1 MSAFFRSITHPRSQ
15 SLFIK
20 ILSFFLLMCLLLT
33 GLFSVFSATILYSE
47 LEEQLYHSNINLMS
61 LTDTTADVLMGNV
74 EASIRAASQNAT
86 IISAVIA
93 PDLSRTQRNYE
104 LVHYLNTTAEN
115 STIVSRILL
124 YVSYDKTVFTS
135 DGAAT
140 TLDACLDAGIIQ
152 RHLEQQKK
160 PMDWR
165 NPGGNVSLHIYD
177 GKLYCCLDFPLEGSY
192 CNGTLF
198 FEINQKV
205 FYNELNIQTEFDVY
219 IFNEKDQP
227 LFNYPQDSFISVL
240 TQKDFE
246 TMRQDGS
253 GTLPRSTFG
262 DQTIGYYYSAPGGW
276 LYVYPVP
283 LRILSSVLGGLIK
296 IILPMFLLSLLL
308 SAALSS
314 YLSHAIYQPIRHLTE
329 LVSKGQRKWIP
340 SKQTLSE
347 LEFLGVAYQDA
358 VKSNDLLTG
367 IVTRSTD
374 ALMEKMLRAIML
386 GREYE
391 PKDVQ
396 ENLQV
401 LNTPFTEL
409 GGYLVIALYI
419 TQKDGTQL
427 TMLQTDLYK
436 ASITNLMASIVKDE
450 CIYMAATIDAGHIA
464 MAICFDE
471 QTSADL
477 ITQTVSAA
485 LSAIRQESEHLPC
498 SILSGAGKTYRSIYD
513 LKYSYR
519 EAIEKIHYQSYMRAA
534 VPVQEDYNADA
545 SRTDYAERARQL
557 AEDLC
562 GVQPDSAML
571 CSRVLDE
578 FFSARPDMDT
588 LRKRMTTLA
597 DALYE
602 YTGGDQLDGA
612 GDLEP
617 KAEALR
623 RMRQMTSPHQLREWA
638 DGLCT
643 SAADFFSV
651 CNSRK
656 KYRYVLRAK
665 EYIEEHVSEP
675 TLSLNDV
682 AASLNITPTYLSRLF
697 KEYQQRNFIEY
708 VNELRIRR
716 AMMYLSTTDLSISEI
731 GFKCGFSSAQ
741 NFTRVFKKYKQVPPG
756 QYRSSVTRS

>member
-1 MSAFFRSITHPRSQ
+1 MSAFFRNILHPKSQ

-33 GLFSVFSATILYSE
+33 GLFSVFSATILYGE
-47 LEEQLYHSNINLMS
+47 LENRLYHSNINLMS

-93 PDLSRTQRNYE
+93 PDLNRTQRNYE
-104 LVHYLNTTAEN
+104 VVHYLNTTAEN
-115 STIVSRILL
+115 LTIISRILL
-124 YVSYDKTVFTS
+124 YVSYDRTVFTS

-140 TLDACLDAGIIQ
+140 TLDACLDAGIIR
-152 RHLEQQKK
+152 RHLDQQKK
-160 PMDWR
+160 PVNWSS
-165 NPGGNVSLHIYD
+165 PGGSVSLHIYE

-198 FEINQKV
+198 FEINQRV
-205 FYNELNIQTEFDVY
+205 LYEELNCQTEYDVF
-219 IFNEKDQP
+219 IFNEENRP
-227 LFNYPQDSFISVL
+227 LFAYPPESLGMSL
-240 TQKDFE
+240 TGESLQN
-246 TMRQDGS
+246 MRENGS
-253 GTLPRSTFG
+253 GTLPRKMQAQS
-262 DQTIGYYYSAPGGW
+262 IVYYYTAPGGW

-283 LRILSSVLGGLIK
+283 LEILSGVLDSLIK

-314 YLSHAIYQPIRHLTE
+314 YLSHAIYQPIRHLTA
-329 LVSKGQRKWIP
+329 LVSKGQRRWVP
-340 SKQTLSE
+340 SERTLSE

-367 IVTRSTD
+367 IVERSTD
-374 ALMEKMLRAIML
+374 AVMEKMLCSIML

-391 PKDVQ
+391 PKEVK

-401 LNTPFTEL
+401 LNTPFTET
-409 GGYLVIALYI
+409 GVYLVMAMYI
-419 TQKDGTQL
+419 TQQDGAQL

-436 ASITNLMASIVKDE
+436 ASMDNLMQSIIKDP
-450 CIYMAATIDAGHIA
+450 CAHMAVTIDAGYIA
-464 MAICFDE
+464 MVICFDE
-471 QTSADL
+471 ETPAEEIAQTASMAM
-477 ITQTVSAA
+477 T
-485 LSAIRQESEHLPC
+485 AIRQEGTHLPC
-498 SILSGAGKTYRSIYD
+498 SILSGAGKTYRSVYD

-519 EAIEKIHYQSYMRAA
+519 EALEKIHYQSYMRVAA
-534 VPVQEDYNADA
+534 PAEENYTDDAGRIDYE
-545 SRTDYAERARQL
+545 ERARQL
-557 AEDLC
+557 AQELC

-571 CSRVLDE
+571 SVRVLDE
-578 FFSARPDMDT
+578 FFAGQPT
-588 LRKRMTTLA
+588 LEVMRGRMTILA
-597 DALYE
+597 DTLYE
-602 YTGGDQLDGA
+602 YTGDQMDGA
-612 GDLEP
+612 SDLEP
-617 KAEALR
+617 KEEALR
-623 RMRQMTSPHQLREWA
+623 RMRQIASVAQLREWA
-638 DGLCT
+638 DGLCAA
-643 SAADFFSV
+643 AADFFSV

-665 EYIEEHVSEP
+665 EYIEEHMSEP

-697 KEYQQRNFIEY
+697 KEYQQRNFIDY
-708 VNELRIRR
+708 VNEMRIRR

-731 GFKCGFSSAQ
+731 GFKCGFSSGQ

-756 QYRSSVTRS
+756 QYRSSLKQV

>member
-1 MSAFFRSITHPRSQ
+1 MSAFFRNILHPKSQ

-20 ILSFFLLMCLLLT
+20 ILSFFLMMCLLLT

-47 LEEQLYHSNINLMS
+47 LEERLYHSNINLMS

-74 EASIRAASQNAT
+74 EASICAASQNST

-93 PDLSRTQRNYE
+93 PDMSRTQRNYE
-104 LVHYLNTTAEN
+104 VVHYLNTTAEN
-115 STIVSRILL
+115 LTIISRILL

-135 DGAAT
+135 EGAVT
-140 TLDACLDAGIIQ
+140 TLDACLDAGIIR

-160 PMDWR
+160 PVNWS
-165 NPGGNVSLHIYD
+165 NPGGSVSLHIYE

-198 FEINQKV
+198 FEINQRVLYDELNCQTEHDV
-205 FYNELNIQTEFDVY
+205 FIYNEENRA
-219 IFNEKDQP
+219 
-227 LFNYPQDSFISVL
+227 LFARPMEGLGALLTPEVL
-240 TQKDFE
+240 QN
-246 TMRQDGS
+246 MRENGS
-253 GTLPRSTFG
+253 GTLPREMKAQS
-262 DQTIGYYYSAPGGW
+262 IVYYYAAPGSW

-283 LRILSSVLGGLIK
+283 LEILSGVLGGLIK

-314 YLSHAIYQPIRHLTE
+314 YLSHAIYQPIRHLTA
-329 LVSKGQRKWIP
+329 LVSKGKRKWVP
-340 SKQTLSE
+340 SERTLSE

-367 IVTRSTD
+367 IVERSAD
-374 ALMEKMLRAIML
+374 AMMEKMLCAIML

-391 PKDVQ
+391 PKEVK

-401 LNTPFTEL
+401 LNTPFTET
-409 GGYLVIALYI
+409 GVYLVMAMYI
-419 TQKDGTQL
+419 TQQDGAQL

-436 ASITNLMASIVKDE
+436 ASVDNLIQSIVRE
-450 CIYMAATIDAGHIA
+450 QCAHMAVTIDAGYIA
-464 MAICFDE
+464 MVICFDE
-471 QTSADL
+471 KTPAEEIAQTASSAM
-477 ITQTVSAA
+477 TAV
-485 LSAIRQESEHLPC
+485 RQEGTHLPC
-498 SILSGAGKTYRSIYD
+498 NILCGAGKTYRSIYD

-519 EAIEKIHYQSYMRAA
+519 EALEKIHYQSYTRVAA
-534 VPVQEDYNADA
+534 PVEENYTDEA
-545 SRTDYAERARQL
+545 SQTDYAERARQL
-557 AEDLC
+557 SEELC

-571 CSRVLDE
+571 SVRVLDE
-578 FFSARPDMDT
+578 FFAGNPT
-588 LRKRMTTLA
+588 LDVMRGRLMILA
-597 DALYE
+597 DMLYE
-602 YTGGDQLDGA
+602 YTGDQMDGA
-612 GDLEP
+612 SDLEP
-617 KAEALR
+617 KEEALR
-623 RMRQMTSPHQLREWA
+623 RMRQITSVPQLREWA

-643 SAADFFSV
+643 AAADFFSV

-665 EYIEEHVSEP
+665 EYIEEHMSEP

-697 KEYQQRNFIEY
+697 KEYQQRNFIDY
-708 VNELRIRR
+708 VNEMRIRR

-756 QYRSSVTRS
+756 QYRSSLKQD